1 VLPTLAPN
9 FDDYSTD
16 MTTSIRTSATFLL
29 LLAALGGCSA
39 VQPVASTAKRFV
51 AAILP
56 GPSPTSTPTT
66 EAPVAPPS
74 RTLDAYK
81 TEVAQHVMRH
91 NSGQTFSGQLPPMLP
106 AIVVVNIT
114 VDEDG
119 ELQDVVVQRSR
130 DPDASKVALDS
141 MRRSG
146 PLPPPVNLLAT
157 NMRALTFSET
167 FLFDDQ
173 YRFQLRSLAG
183 PQ

>member
-1 VLPTLAPN
+1 
-9 FDDYSTD
+9 

-39 VQPVASTAKRFV
+39 VQPVASTARRFV

-56 GPSPTSTPTT
+56 TPTT
-66 EAPVAPPS
+66 RAPVAPPS

-91 NSGQTFSGQLPPMLP
+91 NTGQTFSGQLPPMLP

-114 VDEDG
+114 VGEDG

-130 DPDASKVALDS
+130 DPDASKVALAS

-146 PLPPPVNLLAT
+146 RLPPPVNLLAT

>member
-1 VLPTLAPN
+1 
-9 FDDYSTD
+9 
-16 MTTSIRTSATFLL
+16 
-29 LLAALGGCSA
+29 
-39 VQPVASTAKRFV
+39 
-51 AAILP
+51 
-56 GPSPTSTPTT
+56 
-66 EAPVAPPS
+66 
-74 RTLDAYK
+74 
-81 TEVAQHVMRH
+81 
-91 NSGQTFSGQLPPMLP
+91 MLP

-114 VDEDG
+114 VGEDG

-130 DPDASKVALDS
+130 DPDASKVALAS

-146 PLPPPVNLLAT
+146 PLPRPVNLLAA

>member
-1 VLPTLAPN
+1 MKTH
-9 FDDYSTD
+9 
-16 MTTSIRTSATFLL
+16 IRTGATFLL

-39 VQPVASTAKRFV
+39 VQPVASTAIRLV
-51 AAILP
+51 TAILP
-56 GPSPTSTPTT
+56 TPTPRT
-66 EAPVAPPS
+66 EATVAPPS
-74 RTLDAYK
+74 RSLDAYK
-81 TEVAQHVMRH
+81 AEVAQQVMRA
-91 NSGQTFSGQLPPMLP
+91 NSGQTFSGRLPPMLP

-114 VDEDG
+114 VGEDG
-119 ELQDVVVQRSR
+119 ELQDVAVQRSR
-130 DPDASKVALDS
+130 DPDASKVAVAS

-146 PLPPPVNLLAT
+146 RLPRPMNLLAT

>member
-1 VLPTLAPN
+1 MKTH
-9 FDDYSTD
+9 
-16 MTTSIRTSATFLL
+16 IRTGATFLL
-29 LLAALGGCSA
+29 LLAALGGCSV
-39 VQPVASTAKRFV
+39 VQPVASTAKRLV

-56 GPSPTSTPTT
+56 TPATR
-66 EAPVAPPS
+66 APVAPPS

-106 AIVVVNIT
+106 AIVVLNIT

-130 DPDASKVALDS
+130 DPDASKVAVAS

-146 PLPPPVNLLAT
+146 RLPRPVNLLAT

-167 FLFDDQ
+167 FLFNDQ

>member
-1 VLPTLAPN
+1 
-9 FDDYSTD
+9 
-16 MTTSIRTSATFLL
+16 MTTTIRTRAAFLL
-29 LLAALGGCSA
+29 LLAALGGCSV
-39 VQPVASTAKRFV
+39 VQPVASTAKRLV

-56 GPSPTSTPTT
+56 TPKT

-74 RTLDAYK
+74 ASLDAYK
-81 TEVAQHVMRH
+81 AEVAQHVMRA
-91 NSGQTFSGQLPPMLP
+91 NSGHTFSGQLPPMLP

-114 VDEDG
+114 VGEDG
-119 ELQDVVVQRSR
+119 ELQDVAVQRSR

-141 MRRSG
+141 MRRTG
-146 PLPPPVNLLAT
+146 RLPRPANLLAT

-167 FLFDDQ
+167 FLFDHQ

>member
-1 VLPTLAPN
+1 
-9 FDDYSTD
+9 

-39 VQPVASTAKRFV
+39 VQPVASTAKRLV

-56 GPSPTSTPTT
+56 NSTLTPTT
-66 EAPVAPPS
+66 RAPVAPPS

-114 VDEDG
+114 VGEDG

-130 DPDASKVALDS
+130 DPDASKVAVDS

-146 PLPPPVNLLAT
+146 RLPRPVNLLAT

-167 FLFDDQ
+167 FLFNDQ

>member
-1 VLPTLAPN
+1 M
-9 FDDYSTD
+9 F
-16 MTTSIRTSATFLL
+16 TTIRTRAALLL
-29 LLAALGGCSA
+29 LLAALGGCST
-39 VQPVASTAKRFV
+39 VQPVASTAKRII

-56 GPSPTSTPTT
+56 TPRT

-74 RTLDAYK
+74 RSLDAYK
-81 TEVAQHVMRH
+81 AEVAQQVMRA
-91 NSGQTFSGQLPPMLP
+91 NSSHTFSGRLPPMLP

-114 VDEDG
+114 VGEDG

-130 DPDASKVALDS
+130 DDDASKVAVAS
-141 MRRSG
+141 MRRTG
-146 PLPPPVNLLAT
+146 RLPSPSNLLAA

-167 FLFDDQ
+167 FLFDHQ

>member
-1 VLPTLAPN
+1 MKT
-9 FDDYSTD
+9 F
-16 MTTSIRTSATFLL
+16 IRTRATFLL

-39 VQPVASTAKRFV
+39 FEPVASTARSIA

-56 GPSPTSTPTT
+56 TPKTA
-66 EAPVAPPS
+66 APVAPPS

-81 TEVAQHVMRH
+81 AEVAQHVMRH
-91 NSGQTFSGQLPPMLP
+91 NSDQTFSGRLPPMLP
-106 AIVVVNIT
+106 AIVVLNIT
-114 VDEDG
+114 VDQDG
-119 ELQDVVVQRSR
+119 QLQDVAVQRSR
-130 DPDASKVALDS
+130 DPDASKVAVAS

-146 PLPPPVNLLAT
+146 PLPKPASLLAT

>member
-1 VLPTLAPN
+1 
-9 FDDYSTD
+9 

-39 VQPVASTAKRFV
+39 VQPVASTARRFV

-56 GPSPTSTPTT
+56 TPTT
-66 EAPVAPPS
+66 RAPVAPPS

-91 NSGQTFSGQLPPMLP
+91 NTGQTFSGQLPPMLP

-114 VDEDG
+114 VGEDG

-130 DPDASKVALDS
+130 DPDASKVALAS
-141 MRRSG
+141 MRRG
-146 PLPPPVNLLAT
+146 GRLPPPVNLLAT